1 MKYQQLENLESGWK
15 WKYLVKKHR
24 EGELITRYIEASAAQ
39 AAVDDLLTLENEP
52 VLVHAWIEQHM
63 NPALMNRM
71 KQTIR
76 ARRKRH
82 FNAEHQHT
90 RKKSIDLEFVV
101 WQRLAGL
108 AQRRGKTLS
117 ETIVQLI
124 EDAEHKEKYASNPD
138 VDTSRSALN
147 FHLIQSEHSYREE
160 AERQIA
166 KAGCRVRTDSV
177 KLVEVLIAGT
187 PSFFK
192 DKTQEQIKEYF
203 EHALEFLKQKQH
215 AETFV
220 SAVVH
225 LDEKTPHM
233 HVTFVP
239 LTEDNRLSAKEIIG
253 NKAKLSQ
260 WQSDYWTHM
269 VGKYPDLERGESAD
283 KTDRKHIPPRVFKEM
298 THLAKQSRKIEAVM
312 DDANVFNAK
321 GKLQEVEALLE
332 RFIPSVERMQTQ
344 LDQYKVAFTDTTAE
358 NASLKKEV
366 LELQSKLDTAKRG
379 SVQKKLDDAQLLND
393 YRELRRIV
401 DRIPPEILE
410 RAKRQERSAAASRC
424 TR

>member
-1 MKYQQLENLESGWK
+1 MAKAQYAILRFSKYKGPEIG
-15 WKYLVKKHR
+15 R
-24 EGELITRYIEASAAQ
+24 IEAH
-39 AAVDDLLTLENEP
+39 DERT
-52 VLVHAWIEQHM
+52 
-63 NPALMNRM
+63 
-71 KQTIR
+71 
-76 ARRKRH
+76 
-82 FNAEHQHT
+82 
-90 RKKSIDLEFVV
+90 
-101 WQRLAGL
+101 
-108 AQRRGKTLS
+108 
-117 ETIVQLI
+117 
-124 EDAEHKEKYASNPD
+124 KEKYASNPD
-138 VDTSRSALN
+138 VDTSRSAFN
-147 FHLIQSEHSYREE
+147 FHLIQPEHSYREE

-166 KAGCRVRTDSV
+166 EAECRVRSDSV

-192 DKTQEQIKEYF
+192 AYF
-203 EHALEFLKQKQH
+203 EHALEFLKQKQR

-269 VGKYPDLERGESAD
+269 VSKYPDLERGESAD

-312 DDANVFNAK
+312 DDATMFNAK
-321 GKLQEVEALLE
+321 SKLQEVEALLE

-344 LDQYKVAFTDTTAE
+344 LDQYKVAFTDTTVE

-366 LELQSKLDTAKRG
+366 AELQSKLDTAKRG

-393 YRELRRIV
+393 YRELRKIV
-401 DRIPPEILE
+401 ERIPPEILE
-410 RAKRQERSAAASRC
+410 RAKRQERSTAASRC

>member
-1 MKYQQLENLESGWK
+1 M
-15 WKYLVKKHR
+15 
-24 EGELITRYIEASAAQ
+24 
-39 AAVDDLLTLENEP
+39 
-52 VLVHAWIEQHM
+52 
-63 NPALMNRM
+63 
-71 KQTIR
+71 
-76 ARRKRH
+76 
-82 FNAEHQHT
+82 
-90 RKKSIDLEFVV
+90 
-101 WQRLAGL
+101 
-108 AQRRGKTLS
+108 
-117 ETIVQLI
+117 
-124 EDAEHKEKYASNPD
+124 
-138 VDTSRSALN
+138 
-147 FHLIQSEHSYREE
+147 
-160 AERQIA
+160 
-166 KAGCRVRTDSV
+166 
-177 KLVEVLIAGT
+177 
-187 PSFFK
+187 
-192 DKTQEQIKEYF
+192 QIKEYF
-203 EHALEFLKQKQH
+203 EHALEFLKQKQR

-269 VGKYPDLERGESAD
+269 VSKYPDLERGESAD

-344 LDQYKVAFTDTTAE
+344 LDQYKVAFTDTTTE

-366 LELQSKLDTAKRG
+366 AELQSKLDTAKRG

-401 DRIPPEILE
+401 ERIPPEILE
-410 RAKRQERSAAASRC
+410 RAKRQERSTAASRC
-424 TR
+424 DAMRTVSGWHGKRKSSTTRLIRNMPLMPLHVAYGRISWLSLKAKKDKRSLKHGNVSRTRRTWNRKIS

>member
-1 MKYQQLENLESGWK
+1 MRVNCN
-15 WKYLVKKHR
+15 
-24 EGELITRYIEASAAQ
+24 AAMRNVTDCLRGFPKGPQ
-39 AAVDDLLTLENEP
+39 PLGTLTLLARSS
-52 VLVHAWIEQHM
+52 VLYLCEGDGADRRFRILSPRCL
-63 NPALMNRM
+63 PAYPSP
-71 KQTIR
+71 Q
-76 ARRKRH
+76 
-82 FNAEHQHT
+82 
-90 RKKSIDLEFVV
+90 
-101 WQRLAGL
+101 QR
-108 AQRRGKTLS
+108 
-117 ETIVQLI
+117 
-124 EDAEHKEKYASNPD
+124 D
-138 VDTSRSALN
+138 
-147 FHLIQSEHSYREE
+147 
-160 AERQIA
+160 
-166 KAGCRVRTDSV
+166 
-177 KLVEVLIAGT
+177 
-187 PSFFK
+187 
-192 DKTQEQIKEYF
+192 
-203 EHALEFLKQKQH
+203 ALEFLKQR

-269 VGKYPDLERGESAD
+269 VGKYPDLERSESAD

-344 LDQYKVAFTDTTAE
+344 LDQYKVAFTDTTTE

-366 LELQSKLDTAKRG
+366 AELQSKLDTAKRE
-379 SVQKKLDDAQLLND
+379 SVQKKLDDAQLLSD

-401 DRIPPEILE
+401 ERIPPEILE
-410 RAKRQERSAAASRC
+410 RAKRQERSTAASRC

>member
-1 MKYQQLENLESGWK
+1 MAKAQYAILRFSKYKGPEIG
-15 WKYLVKKHR
+15 R
-24 EGELITRYIEASAAQ
+24 IEAH
-39 AAVDDLLTLENEP
+39 DERT
-52 VLVHAWIEQHM
+52 
-63 NPALMNRM
+63 
-71 KQTIR
+71 
-76 ARRKRH
+76 
-82 FNAEHQHT
+82 
-90 RKKSIDLEFVV
+90 
-101 WQRLAGL
+101 
-108 AQRRGKTLS
+108 
-117 ETIVQLI
+117 
-124 EDAEHKEKYASNPD
+124 KEKYASNPD

-147 FHLIQSEHSYREE
+147 FHLIQPEHSYREE

-166 KAGCRVRTDSV
+166 EAGCRVRSDSV

-187 PSFFK
+187 PRFFK
-192 DKTQEQIKEYF
+192 DKTQDAIKEYF
-203 EHALEFLKQKQH
+203 EHALEFLRQKQR

-233 HVTFVP
+233 V
-239 LTEDNRLSAKEIIG
+239 S
-253 NKAKLSQ
+253 
-260 WQSDYWTHM
+260 
-269 VGKYPDLERGESAD
+269 KYPDLERGESAD

-298 THLAKQSRKIEAVM
+298 THLAKQSKKIEAVM

-344 LDQYKVAFTDTTAE
+344 LDQYKVAFTDTTVE

-366 LELQSKLDTAKRG
+366 AELQSKLDTAKRG

-393 YRELRRIV
+393 YQELRRIV
-401 DRIPPEILE
+401 KRIPPEILE
-410 RAKRQERSAAASRC
+410 RAKRQERSTAASRC

>member
-1 MKYQQLENLESGWK
+1 M
-15 WKYLVKKHR
+15 
-24 EGELITRYIEASAAQ
+24 
-39 AAVDDLLTLENEP
+39 
-52 VLVHAWIEQHM
+52 
-63 NPALMNRM
+63 
-71 KQTIR
+71 
-76 ARRKRH
+76 
-82 FNAEHQHT
+82 
-90 RKKSIDLEFVV
+90 
-101 WQRLAGL
+101 
-108 AQRRGKTLS
+108 
-117 ETIVQLI
+117 
-124 EDAEHKEKYASNPD
+124 
-138 VDTSRSALN
+138 
-147 FHLIQSEHSYREE
+147 
-160 AERQIA
+160 
-166 KAGCRVRTDSV
+166 
-177 KLVEVLIAGT
+177 VEVLIAGT
-187 PSFFK
+187 PRFFK
-192 DKTQEQIKEYF
+192 DKTQDEIKEYF
-203 EHALEFLKQKQH
+203 EHALEFLRQKQR

-233 HVTFVP
+233 HVAFVP

-260 WQSDYWTHM
+260 WQSAYWEHM
-269 VGKYPDLERGESAD
+269 VGKYPDLERGENAD

-358 NASLKKEV
+358 NASLKKEIA
-366 LELQSKLDTAKRG
+366 ELQSKLDTAKRG
-379 SVQKKLDDAQLLND
+379 SVQKKLDDAQLLSD

-401 DRIPPEILE
+401 ERIPPEILE
-410 RAKRQERSAAASRC
+410 RAKRQERSTAASRC

>member
-1 MKYQQLENLESGWK
+1 MAKAQYAILRFSKYKGPEIG
-15 WKYLVKKHR
+15 R
-24 EGELITRYIEASAAQ
+24 IEAH
-39 AAVDDLLTLENEP
+39 DERT
-52 VLVHAWIEQHM
+52 
-63 NPALMNRM
+63 
-71 KQTIR
+71 
-76 ARRKRH
+76 
-82 FNAEHQHT
+82 
-90 RKKSIDLEFVV
+90 
-101 WQRLAGL
+101 
-108 AQRRGKTLS
+108 
-117 ETIVQLI
+117 
-124 EDAEHKEKYASNPD
+124 KEKYASNPD
-138 VDTSRSALN
+138 VDTNRSALN
-147 FHLIQSEHSYREE
+147 FHLIQPEHSYREE

-166 KAGCRVRTDSV
+166 EAGCRVRSDSV

-187 PSFFK
+187 PRFFK
-192 DKTQEQIKEYF
+192 DKTQDEIKEYF
-203 EHALEFLKQKQH
+203 EHALEFLKQKQR

-269 VGKYPDLERGESAD
+269 VSKYPDLERGESAD

-321 GKLQEVEALLE
+321 GKLQEVEALLK

-358 NASLKKEV
+358 NASLKKEIA
-366 LELQSKLDTAKRG
+366 ELQSKLDTAKRG
-379 SVQKKLDDAQLLND
+379 SVQKKLDDAQLLSD

-401 DRIPPEILE
+401 ERIPPEILE
-410 RAKRQERSAAASRC
+410 RAKRQERSTAASRC
-424 TR
+424 DAMRTVSGWHGKRKSSTTRLIRSMPLTPLRVASGRISWLSLKAKKDKRSLKHGNVSRTRSAWNRKIS

>member
-1 MKYQQLENLESGWK
+1 MAKAQYAILRFSKYKGPEIG
-15 WKYLVKKHR
+15 R
-24 EGELITRYIEASAAQ
+24 IEAH
-39 AAVDDLLTLENEP
+39 DERT
-52 VLVHAWIEQHM
+52 
-63 NPALMNRM
+63 
-71 KQTIR
+71 
-76 ARRKRH
+76 
-82 FNAEHQHT
+82 
-90 RKKSIDLEFVV
+90 
-101 WQRLAGL
+101 
-108 AQRRGKTLS
+108 
-117 ETIVQLI
+117 
-124 EDAEHKEKYASNPD
+124 KEKYASNPD
-138 VDTSRSALN
+138 VDTNRSALN
-147 FHLIQSEHSYREE
+147 FHLIQPEHSYREE

-166 KAGCRVRTDSV
+166 EAGCRVRSDSV

-192 DKTQEQIKEYF
+192 DKTQDAIKEYF
-203 EHALEFLKQKQH
+203 EHALEFLRQKQR

-283 KTDRKHIPPRVFKEM
+283 KTDRKHVPPRIFKEM

-321 GKLQEVEALLE
+321 GKLQEV
-332 RFIPSVERMQTQ
+332 
-344 LDQYKVAFTDTTAE
+344 
-358 NASLKKEV
+358 
-366 LELQSKLDTAKRG
+366 
-379 SVQKKLDDAQLLND
+379 
-393 YRELRRIV
+393 
-401 DRIPPEILE
+401 
-410 RAKRQERSAAASRC
+410 
-424 TR
+424 

>member
-1 MKYQQLENLESGWK
+1 MAKAQYAILRFSKYKGPEIG
-15 WKYLVKKHR
+15 R
-24 EGELITRYIEASAAQ
+24 IEAH
-39 AAVDDLLTLENEP
+39 DERT
-52 VLVHAWIEQHM
+52 
-63 NPALMNRM
+63 
-71 KQTIR
+71 
-76 ARRKRH
+76 
-82 FNAEHQHT
+82 
-90 RKKSIDLEFVV
+90 
-101 WQRLAGL
+101 
-108 AQRRGKTLS
+108 
-117 ETIVQLI
+117 
-124 EDAEHKEKYASNPD
+124 KEKYASNPD
-138 VDTSRSALN
+138 VDTSRSHLN
-147 FHLIQSEHSYREE
+147 LHSYREE

-166 KAGCRVRTDSV
+166 EAECRVRSDSV

-192 DKTQEQIKEYF
+192 DKTQDAIKEYF
-203 EHALEFLKQKQH
+203 EHALEFLKQKQR

-269 VGKYPDLERGESAD
+269 VSKYPDLERGESAD

-321 GKLQEVEALLE
+321 SKLQEVEALLE

-344 LDQYKVAFTDTTAE
+344 LDQYKVAFTDTTTE

-366 LELQSKLDTAKRG
+366 AELQSKLDTAKRG
-379 SVQKKLDDAQLLND
+379 SVQKKLDDAQLLSD

-401 DRIPPEILE
+401 ERIPPEILE
-410 RAKRQERSAAASRC
+410 RAKRQERSTAASRC

>member
-1 MKYQQLENLESGWK
+1 
-15 WKYLVKKHR
+15 
-24 EGELITRYIEASAAQ
+24 
-39 AAVDDLLTLENEP
+39 
-52 VLVHAWIEQHM
+52 
-63 NPALMNRM
+63 
-71 KQTIR
+71 
-76 ARRKRH
+76 
-82 FNAEHQHT
+82 
-90 RKKSIDLEFVV
+90 
-101 WQRLAGL
+101 
-108 AQRRGKTLS
+108 
-117 ETIVQLI
+117 
-124 EDAEHKEKYASNPD
+124 
-138 VDTSRSALN
+138 
-147 FHLIQSEHSYREE
+147 
-160 AERQIA
+160 
-166 KAGCRVRTDSV
+166 
-177 KLVEVLIAGT
+177 
-187 PSFFK
+187 
-192 DKTQEQIKEYF
+192 
-203 EHALEFLKQKQH
+203 
-215 AETFV
+215 
-220 SAVVH
+220 
-225 LDEKTPHM
+225 M

-269 VGKYPDLERGESAD
+269 VSKYPDLERGESAD

-312 DDANVFNAK
+312 NDVNMFNAK

-344 LDQYKVAFTDTTAE
+344 LDQYKVAFTDTTTE

-401 DRIPPEILE
+401 ERIPPEILE
-410 RAKRQERSAAASRC
+410 RAKHQERSTAASRC